1 MKEYK
6 TIGYVLRKGQIY
18 VNVSVTLIM
27 IVIWLLTVYLSYRV
41 VPERYSTETMFI
53 GLVSGF
59 ISGWLFWSLSI
70 PKWRIWAFQNTKK
83 TDWPELQIRAINE
96 KLILKKDSIFNK
108 TEIRTKIQN
117 KKIQKIEEEI
127 PNIRIETTLI
137 NIEDDITIP
146 SKTHYYYAKSE
157 LILNPILLIVFILLG
172 IYLISKQREVIGIIG
187 ILFGIYVFK
196 VKLFKDLLNPQ
207 IQMTIS
213 NDGISMNLKDMD
225 FVKWSDTENIV
236 LNSEGALTL
245 DVWKNDEL
253 FYVTYDVG
261 SFGMKN
267 REDMIRK
274 INIYLKR
281 NQKNTEAN
289 T

>member
-1 MKEYK
+1 
-6 TIGYVLRKGQIY
+6 
-18 VNVSVTLIM
+18 M